1 MSTSASRIPEKR
13 RPIRLKAMQTLVLPQ
28 GTSQHWLKIDV
39 QSGVLRLATLK
50 SEAQIEATLALMS
63 PAECGTFRQPRNY
76 QLLIEAVT
84 DVCVEIGQETQPN
97 LDEEDFLSQW
107 LFELYIIRHPS
118 KADERL
124 TALIKLLI
132 ERFGKRTTE
141 GFRLEFLLSHHR
153 IAEII
158 GTTRSTVSRAISR
171 MRSQELIKIDE
182 TKNSLT
188 CQLNI

>member
-13 RPIRLKAMQTLVLPQ
+13 RPIRLKAMQSLVLPQ

-107 LFELYIIRHPS
+107 LSNFTSLGIPQ
-118 KADERL
+118 
-124 TALIKLLI
+124 KL
-132 ERFGKRTTE
+132 
-141 GFRLEFLLSHHR
+141 
-153 IAEII
+153 
-158 GTTRSTVSRAISR
+158 
-171 MRSQELIKIDE
+171 MRD
-182 TKNSLT
+182 
-188 CQLNI
+188 